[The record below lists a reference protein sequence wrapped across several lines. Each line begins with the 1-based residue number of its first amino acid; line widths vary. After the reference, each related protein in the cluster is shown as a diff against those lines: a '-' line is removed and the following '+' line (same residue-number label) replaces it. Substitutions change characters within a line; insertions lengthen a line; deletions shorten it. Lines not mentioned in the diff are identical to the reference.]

1 MQSIDSTKTYS
12 YGTNKET
19 IQKKRI
25 QRMYQY
31 NVTIQWLTMTILQKK
46 T

>member
-19 IQKKRI
+19 IQKKE
-25 QRMYQY
+25 Y
-31 NVTIQWLTMTILQKK
+31 NECINIM
-46 T
+46 